1 MIWVSHYCC
10 IKLPLTYSLCC
21 SVTKLCL
28 TLCDLMDCSTP
39 SFPVLHY
46 LLEFTQTHV
55 HWVDDTIQPS
65 HPLSSPFP
73 SALNLSQH
81 QGVPMSCFFAS
92 SGQSIKASASVLP
105 VNIQGWFPLGIDW
118 FDLLTVQG
126 IPKSLLQHHNS
137 KASILQCS
145 TFFMVHKIGK
155 YITTSKTEPEK
166 MRWSPSN

>member
-10 IKLPLTYSLCC
+10 IKLPLPYSLCC

-145 TFFMVHKIGK
+145 TSFMVQLLF
-155 YITTSKTEPEK
+155 T
-166 MRWSPSN
+166 

>member
-1 MIWVSHYCC
+1 
-10 IKLPLTYSLCC
+10 
-21 SVTKLCL
+21 
-28 TLCDLMDCSTP
+28 MDCSTP
-39 SFPVLHY
+39 GFPVHHQLP
-46 LLEFTQTHV
+46 EFTQTHV

-118 FDLLTVQG
+118 FDLLAVQG
-126 IPKSLLQHHNS
+126 LSTVFSSTTVWKH
-137 KASILQCS
+137 S
-145 TFFMVHKIGK
+145 TFDSLVFSFLYSPVSHPYM
-155 YITTSKTEPEK
+155 TTVKTTALTIQSFVSKVISLFFNTVYRFVIAFLPRSK
-166 MRWSPSN
+166 RLLISWL